1 MDAVLPSQGKISMNK
16 KWGGKLG
23 ELAIRALNL
32 NKKITAKT
40 INLTSP

>member
-1 MDAVLPSQGKISMNK
+1 MDVVLPSQGKISMNK
-16 KWGGKLG
+16 KRGEKLG
-23 ELAIRALNL
+23 ELVIRALNV